1 MYNSVLSKLK
11 KDEMM
16 QKINC
21 KRCSYY
27 YVTWDK
33 NQPHGCK
40 AFGFKSKAIP
50 SIEVLKNSAK
60 PCTYYKQ
67 K

>member
-1 MYNSVLSKLK
+1 
-11 KDEMM
+11 M

-21 KRCSYY
+21 KRCIYY
-27 YVTWDK
+27 YVTWQPQ
-33 NQPHGCK
+33 NPHGCK

-50 SIEVLKNSAK
+50 ANEVLKNSGKA
-60 PCTYYKQ
+60 CTLYKQ